1 MHSELP
7 LKEKIIESKLN
18 ELNNL
23 VNEYKIES
31 RTLKTKKIKMYYNKN
46 KTK

>member
-1 MHSELP
+1 MHLELQ
-7 LKEKIIESKLN
+7 LKEKIIEAKLN

-31 RTLKTKKIKMYYNKN
+31 RTLKKRK
-46 KTK
+46 